1 MIWKNKTHEFDQFAA
16 NLMSANPQ
24 SKYYIFGAGLM
35 GRELLSVFMKYNCT
49 VMFIDNS
56 VDKQRDG
63 IDGTEVIPLTEYLLR
78 RDGQII
84 IAASKANTVTIK
96 QQLEDN
102 LLKHGEDFFLYDE
115 FVDFIF
121 PIISVYGFNRSYVS
135 LAQITLTERCTL
147 KCKKCAHGCSYVD
160 NAAAIDLTLQQVYKS
175 ADSFFSKVD
184 FVKEFVLI
192 GGEPLLYRELKPVI
206 EYIGENYREQISLFV
221 ITTNGTIIPN
231 EDVLKACQKYNIL
244 FRISNYSY
252 QVPRLK
258 KVYQRLTDTLESY
271 SISYI
276 LSEEEHEWMDYGF
289 EYVDRRGSK
298 DELVEV
304 FDECKTPCREVR
316 ENRFYYCVMARSIS
330 DNLGFHVGQEDY
342 LDLDSLTEKDYRK
355 ELLEFTLGYSD
366 KGYLDMCRHCNGA
379 EAKNYPIP
387 AAEQVIRNDA

>member
-1 MIWKNKTHEFDQFAA
+1 MIWKNKTHELDQFAA
-16 NLMSANPQ
+16 DLMSANPQ
-24 SKYYIFGAGLM
+24 LKYYIFGAGLM
-35 GRELLSVFMKYNCT
+35 GRELLSVFMIYNCT
-49 VMFIDNS
+49 LMFIENS
-56 VDKQRDG
+56 FDKQRDG
-63 IDGTEVIPLTEYLLR
+63 IDGTEVITLTEYLLR

-121 PIISVYGFNRSYVS
+121 PIISVYGFNQSYVS

-160 NAAAIDLTLQQVYKS
+160 NASAIDMTLQQVYKS

-192 GGEPLLYRELKPVI
+192 GGEPLLYRELEIVI
-206 EYIGENYREQISLFV
+206 EYIGRRYRERISLFV

-231 EDVLKACQKYNIL
+231 KDILKACQKYNIL

-258 KVYQRLTDTLESY
+258 KTYQRLMDVLESY
-271 SISYI
+271 SISYV

-289 EYVDRRGSK
+289 EYVNRNESE
-298 DELVEV
+298 DELVKV
-304 FDECKTPCREVR
+304 FDACKTPCREIR

-330 DNLGFHVGQEDY
+330 DNLGFHVGQDDY
-342 LDLDSLTEKDYRK
+342 LDMDRLNGTDYRK

>member
-1 MIWKNKTHEFDQFAA
+1 MIWKNKTHELDQFAA
-16 NLMSANPQ
+16 DLMSANPQ
-24 SKYYIFGAGLM
+24 LKYYIFGAGLM

-63 IDGTEVIPLTEYLLR
+63 IDGTEVITLTEYLLR

-121 PIISVYGFNRSYVS
+121 PIISVYGFNQSYVS

-160 NAAAIDLTLQQVYKS
+160 NASAIDMTLQQVYKS

-192 GGEPLLYRELKPVI
+192 GGEPLLYRELEIVI
-206 EYIGENYREQISLFV
+206 EYIGRRYRERISLFV

-231 EDVLKACQKYNIL
+231 KDILKACQKYNIL

-258 KVYQRLTDTLESY
+258 KTYQRLMDVLESY
-271 SISYI
+271 SISYV

-289 EYVDRRGSK
+289 EYVNRNESE
-298 DELVEV
+298 DELVKV
-304 FDECKTPCREVR
+304 FDACKTPCREIR

-330 DNLGFHVGQEDY
+330 DNLGFHVGQDDY
-342 LDLDSLTEKDYRK
+342 LDMDRLNGTDYRK

-387 AAEQVIRNDA
+387 AAEQVIRNDV

>member
-1 MIWKNKTHEFDQFAA
+1 MIWKNKTHELDQFAA
-16 NLMSANPQ
+16 DLMSANPQ
-24 SKYYIFGAGLM
+24 LKYYIFGAGLM

-63 IDGTEVIPLTEYLLR
+63 IDGTEVITLTEYLLR

-121 PIISVYGFNRSYVS
+121 PIISVYGFNQSYVS

-160 NAAAIDLTLQQVYKS
+160 NASAIDMTLQQVYKS

-192 GGEPLLYRELKPVI
+192 GGEPLLYRELEIVI
-206 EYIGENYREQISLFV
+206 EYIGRRYRERISLFV

-231 EDVLKACQKYNIL
+231 KDILKACQKYNIL

-258 KVYQRLTDTLESY
+258 KTYQRLMDVLESY
-271 SISYI
+271 SISYV

-289 EYVDRRGSK
+289 EYVNRNESE
-298 DELVEV
+298 DELVKV
-304 FDECKTPCREVR
+304 FDACKTPCREIR

-330 DNLGFHVGQEDY
+330 DNLGFHVGQDDY
-342 LDLDSLTEKDYRK
+342 LDMDRLNGTDYRK

>member
-1 MIWKNKTHEFDQFAA
+1 MIWKNKTHELDQFAA
-16 NLMSANPQ
+16 DLMSANPQ
-24 SKYYIFGAGLM
+24 LKYYIFGAGLM

-63 IDGTEVIPLTEYLLR
+63 IDGTEVITLTEYLLR

-121 PIISVYGFNRSYVS
+121 PIISVYGFNQSYVS

-160 NAAAIDLTLQQVYKS
+160 NASAIDMTLQQVYKS

-184 FVKEFVLI
+184 FIQEFVLI
-192 GGEPLLYRELKPVI
+192 GGEPMLYKELAKAVQ
-206 EYIGENYREQISLFV
+206 YIGEKYRSQMGIYS
-221 ITTNGTIIPN
+221 ITTNGTIIPDK
-231 EDVLKACQKYNIL
+231 EVLDVCRGYNVL
-244 FRISNYSY
+244 VRISNYAR
-252 QVPRLK
+252 QLPRLNERYAK
-258 KVYQRLTDTLESY
+258 LIKTLEENNVSY
-271 SISYI
+271 A
-276 LSEEEHEWMDYGF
+276 LGREEKEWMDYGF
-289 EYVDRRGSK
+289 EYLDRK
-298 DELVEV
+298 AEEEELIKV
-304 FDECKTPCREVR
+304 FDECKTPCREIR
-316 ENRFYYCVMARSIS
+316 ENKFYYCVMARSVS
-330 DNLGFHVGQEDY
+330 DNLGYNVGQDDY
-342 LDLDSLTEKDYRK
+342 LDLDKLNGENYKK

-366 KGYLDMCRHCNGA
+366 KGYLDMCNHCHGA

-387 AAEQVIRNDA
+387 AAEQVKNDGL

>member
-1 MIWKNKTHEFDQFAA
+1 MIWKNKTHELDQFAA
-16 NLMSANPQ
+16 DLMSANPQ
-24 SKYYIFGAGLM
+24 LKYYIFGAGLM

-63 IDGTEVIPLTEYLLR
+63 IDGTEVITLTEYLLR

-121 PIISVYGFNRSYVS
+121 PIISVYGFNQSYVS

-160 NAAAIDLTLQQVYKS
+160 NASAIDMTLQQVYKS

-192 GGEPLLYRELKPVI
+192 GGEPLLYRELEIVI
-206 EYIGENYREQISLFV
+206 EYIGRRYRERISLFV

-231 EDVLKACQKYNIL
+231 KDILKACQKYNIL

-258 KVYQRLTDTLESY
+258 KTYQRLMDVLESY
-271 SISYI
+271 SISYV
-276 LSEEEHEWMDYGF
+276 LSEGEHEWMDYGF
-289 EYVDRRGSK
+289 EYVNRNESE
-298 DELVEV
+298 DELVKV
-304 FDECKTPCREVR
+304 FDACKTPCREIR

-330 DNLGFHVGQEDY
+330 DNLGFHVGQDDY
-342 LDLDSLTEKDYRK
+342 LDMDRLNGTDYRK

>member
-1 MIWKNKTHEFDQFAA
+1 MIWKNKTHELDQFAA
-16 NLMSANPQ
+16 DLMSANPQ
-24 SKYYIFGAGLM
+24 LKYYIFGAGLM

-63 IDGTEVIPLTEYLLR
+63 IDGTEVITLTEYLLR

-121 PIISVYGFNRSYVS
+121 PIISVYGFNQSYVS

-160 NAAAIDLTLQQVYKS
+160 NATAIDMSLQQVYKS

-192 GGEPLLYRELKPVI
+192 GGEPLLYRELEIVI
-206 EYIGENYREQISLFV
+206 EYIGRRYRERISLFV

-231 EDVLKACQKYNIL
+231 KDILKACQKYNIL

-258 KVYQRLTDTLESY
+258 KTYQRLMDVLESY
-271 SISYI
+271 SISYV

-289 EYVDRRGSK
+289 EYVNRNESE
-298 DELVEV
+298 DELVKV
-304 FDECKTPCREVR
+304 FDACKTPCREIR

-330 DNLGFHVGQEDY
+330 DNLGFHVGQDDY
-342 LDLDSLTEKDYRK
+342 LDMDRLNGTDYRK

-387 AAEQVIRNDA
+387 AAEQVIRNDV